1 MTYFLEQ
8 LRQARAELAERDAEP
23 WQTMLEDAVRG
34 KDAIS
39 TVALMELLGCP
50 KTTGSARRIA
60 KVMRSMNFV
69 PLKSRRLLPG
79 GFRDTVAR
87 GWARPVREFGHRTSV
102 KQGEKVGSHHLNTPL
117 HGGETGHAKGAHHA
131 DLF

>member
-1 MTYFLEQ
+1 MPSFIEQ
-8 LRQARAELAERDAEP
+8 LHQERAKLAQRSADP
-23 WQTMLEDAVRG
+23 WRGMLEDAVRG

-87 GWARPVREFGHRTSV
+87 GWARPVRELR
-102 KQGEKVGSHHLNTPL
+102 N
-117 HGGETGHAKGAHHA
+117 
-131 DLF
+131 